1 MKQKIQI
8 VILFSVLFGLSNC
21 KKAENDILYNKKY
34 VKEIKEARKELGQF
48 LASNFIPGA
57 SVAVMKDGEII
68 YSEGL
73 GWASRDLEVRANRK
87 TKFRIGGSSELFTNI
102 IYQKLVEEGKLN
114 PDSSIQHYYPQ
125 FPQKEYKI
133 SLQNLAQKTSGLRDA
148 TLKERNWHAINIT
161 SEKGLDV
168 FKDDPLAT
176 EPGLY
181 QTESPYHYNVLGVV
195 MEKVAA
201 MNYYKL
207 LEHYITDTLNLTNT
221 SIDNPLTT
229 IKDRSN
235 FFDQNYIAQVVNA
248 ETYDLRYQAASNG
261 ILSNAEDL
269 AKFGSALINS
279 DYLAKETKDKL
290 WEPTPLF
297 NDIPSRMANGWM
309 LFIDN
314 SGRKI
319 YGRTSSVIGGSSSII
334 IYPEENLIIAY
345 ACNLTGSMDKTPVFE
360 VAMHFLPEAK
370 EKAAT
375 NEE

>member
-1 MKQKIQI
+1 MKQKIQF

-57 SVAVMKDGEII
+57 SVAVLKDGELI

-102 IYQKLVEEGKLN
+102 IYQKLIEEGKLN
-114 PDSSIQHYYPQ
+114 PDSSIQYYYPE

-133 SLQNLAQKTSGLRDA
+133 TLQNLAQKTSGLREA
-148 TLKERNWHAINIT
+148 TLKERNWHAINIA

-168 FKDDPLAT
+168 IKDDPLAT
-176 EPGLY
+176 KPGVY
-181 QTESPYHYNVLGVV
+181 QTESPYNYNLLGVV
-195 MEKVAA
+195 MEKVTA
-201 MNYYKL
+201 MSYYKL

-221 SIDNPLTT
+221 TIDNPLTT
-229 IKDRSN
+229 IPNRSN

-279 DYLAKETKDKL
+279 DYLSKETKDQL

-297 NDIPSRMANGWM
+297 NEIPSRMANGWM
-309 LFIDN
+309 LFVDN

-319 YGRTSSVIGGSSSII
+319 YGKTSSVIGGSSSII

-370 EKAAT
+370 ENAVS